1 MKKILSIFII
11 SLIALTNIFAIA
23 VSDDSVSGVE
33 RYALY
38 IGANYG
44 GRSRERLLY
53 AQSDALSFKK
63 TMSEIG
69 GVTDSNSRILYDPTK
84 EGLDKA
90 LQEITETIKN
100 SSSNSKR
107 SEFIFYYS
115 GHSDENSLLLGDT
128 KYDYSTLKEAISDVP
143 SDIHVVILDSCYSGN
158 FIRTKGGQKRKPFLV
173 DDSTVVTGHAYLSSS
188 SDNESSQESDEIE
201 SSFFTNAMI
210 TGLRGA
216 ADTSGDNKVTLNE
229 LYSYAFNDT
238 LSKTEA
244 SKAGPQHPN
253 YNITLVGSGDLV
265 LSDLTIGE
273 AMLSLSKDA
282 KGKFIIRD
290 ANDKLVSEINKA
302 PGQPIFMALPKGQYS
317 AVIIDDYSTKQGTFL
332 LQQDQVYVLDQNTLT
347 TIKRKSNRLRGDKKV
362 DNDDNITETEQTRPE
377 HKKRQAT
384 ARTDNNETLSED
396 EDLDEDFDLDFSD
409 DDEDLLP
416 IDDLND
422 DPKTKQLFKQSIY
435 NVEEYYSFDD
445 SDFSVFNLSFVPGFS
460 FINNKCDNLI
470 FSFGIIGSKVHNIKG
485 VQFSEIMNIST
496 GNIHGAQIAGL
507 FNIGT
512 NDISGV
518 QLSGLFNIARHVSG
532 GQISGLFNMA
542 SSTDGIQIGG
552 IFNIAKQNSGSQVAG
567 LMNISKEIEGS
578 QVSGLLNVANK
589 IHGSQIG
596 VFNMAKSIS
605 GLQLGLFNIAQ
616 ENTGVTLGLFNYVV
630 NGLHD
635 VYFAWDTNDIIDIC
649 YKGGSYHLFTTI
661 GIQHDRD
668 SFFNDYEY
676 SARNIYFGLG
686 TEFNF
691 GSSNLQLEYNTKLFA
706 FSNASP
712 IIQNELKQCTFAEK
726 ISQSLIPSFK
736 ITYNA
741 FATRYFSFFIS
752 TSFDIFN
759 DEYNHL
765 AYNAFEPT
773 WTWDIDEIK
782 VCPSVSIGVSLPLD
796 EVAALWAILAN

>member
-1 MKKILSIFII
+1 MKKILSILII
-11 SLIALTNIFAIA
+11 SLIAFTNIFAIV

-33 RYALY
+33 RYAIY

-84 EGLDKA
+84 ESLDKA
-90 LQEITETIKN
+90 LQEITDTIKN

-128 KYDYSTLKEAISDVP
+128 KYDYSTLKEAITEVP

-265 LSDLTIGE
+265 LSDLTTGE

-302 PGQPIFMALPKGQYS
+302 QGQPIFMALPKGQYS

-347 TIKRKSNRLRGDKKV
+347 TIKRKSNRLRGDENV
-362 DNDDNITETEQTRPE
+362 DNDNDTEVEQTRPE
-377 HKKRQAT
+377 HKKHSSNENDDSSDLINPDESIDDEIE
-384 ARTDNNETLSED
+384 DNEETLST
-396 EDLDEDFDLDFSD
+396 
-409 DDEDLLP
+409 
-416 IDDLND
+416 DDLND
-422 DPKTKQLFKQSIY
+422 NPKTKRLFKQDIY
-435 NVEEYYSFDD
+435 NVEETYSFDD
-445 SDFSVFNLSFVPGFS
+445 SNYSVFNLSFVPGFS
-460 FINNKCDNLI
+460 FVNPHCDNLL
-470 FSFGIIGSKVHNIKG
+470 FSVGIIGSKVHNLKG
-485 VQFSEIMNIST
+485 IQYSDLINIST
-496 GNIHGAQIAGL
+496 GIVQGAQISSIC
-507 FNIGT
+507 NIAT
-512 NDISGV
+512 NDINGAQITSI
-518 QLSGLFNIARHVSG
+518 FNIARHVSG
-532 GQISGLFNMA
+532 GQISGLFNIAA
-542 SSTDGIQIGG
+542 STNGVQLAGLYNLS
-552 IFNIAKQNSGSQVAG
+552 KQNSGSQVAG
-567 LMNISKEIEGS
+567 LFNISKEIEGT
-578 QVSGLLNVANK
+578 QVSGLFNFANK
-589 IHGSQIG
+589 IHGSQVSVFNSAKSVSGSQIG
-596 VFNMAKSIS
+596 VFN
-605 GLQLGLFNIAQ
+605 FAQ
-616 ENTGVTLGLFNYVV
+616 ENTGITLGLINYVV
-630 NGLHD
+630 NGLHHL
-635 VYFAWDTNDIIDIC
+635 YFGWDTNDLFDFC
-649 YKGGSYHLFTTI
+649 YKGGSYHLFTTL
-661 GIQHDRD
+661 GAQYDRK
-668 SFFNDYEY
+668 SFIDDNSNSIRCFYV
-676 SARNIYFGLG
+676 GLG

-691 GSSNLQLEYNTKLFA
+691 ANTSLQLECLEKCVCPSYDTFFNSKNT
-706 FSNASP
+706 P
-712 IIQNELKQCTFAEK
+712 YAE
-726 ISQSLIPSFK
+726 INIPSFRV
-736 ITYNA
+736 TYSGKSK
-741 FATRYFSFFIS
+741 FAALCIAT
-752 TSFDIFN
+752 TFDFYSNFN
-759 DEYNHL
+759 DYAHEVYPNKWEW
-765 AYNAFEPT
+765 NF
-773 WTWDIDEIK
+773 DGFVIS
-782 VCPSVSIGVSLPLD
+782 PSISIGVCCPLGKM
-796 EVAALWAILAN
+796 

>member
-11 SLIALTNIFAIA
+11 SLFALTNIFAIA

-84 EGLDKA
+84 DGLDKA

-273 AMLSLSKDA
+273 SMLSLSKEA

-290 ANDKLVSEINKA
+290 SNDKLVSEINKA

-317 AVIIDDYSTKQGTFL
+317 AVIIDDYSTKQGTFY

-347 TIKRKSNRLRGDKKV
+347 TIKRKSNRLRGDENV
-362 DNDDNITETEQTRPE
+362 DNEDTETEQTRPE

-384 ARTDNNETLSED
+384 ARTDNKDETLSED
-396 EDLDEDFDLDFSD
+396 EDLDEDLDLSE

-416 IDDLND
+416 VDDLD
-422 DPKTKQLFKQSIY
+422 EDPRFKHLFKQKIY
-435 NVEEYYSFDD
+435 NVEEFFSFDNSNCD
-445 SDFSVFNLSFVPGFS
+445 IFNLSFVPGFS
-460 FINNKCDNLI
+460 FVNGHNDNVV
-470 FSFGIIGSKVHNIKG
+470 FSLGIIGSKVHNVKG
-485 VQFSEIMNIST
+485 IQISNIMNISS
-496 GNIHGAQIAGL
+496 GMIYGAQISGL
-507 FNIGT
+507 GNIST
-512 NDISGV
+512 NDISGI
-518 QLSGLFNIARHVSG
+518 QMSGLFNIARHVHG
-532 GQISGLFNMA
+532 GQVSGLFNIG
-542 SSTDGIQIGG
+542 SSTDGIQISGL
-552 IFNIAKQNSGSQVAG
+552 FNLAQQNTGSQVAG
-567 LMNISKEIEGS
+567 LFNISKEIEGT
-578 QVSGLLNVANK
+578 QVSGLFNTAGK
-589 IHGSQIG
+589 IHGSQVS
-596 VFNMAKSIS
+596 VFNVAKSIS
-605 GLQLGLFNIAQ
+605 GAQVGLINIAE
-616 ENTGVTLGLFNYVV
+616 ENTGVTIGLFNYVT
-630 NGLHD
+630 NGLHNF
-635 VYFAWDTNDIIDIC
+635 YFAWDTNDLIDIC
-649 YKGGSYHLFTTI
+649 YKGGSYRLFTTL
-661 GIQHDRD
+661 GSQFDREYLFD
-668 SFFNDYEY
+668 GYEDC
-676 SARNIYFGLG
+676 AETIYLGLG

-691 GSSNLQLEYNTKLFA
+691 GKSNLQLEFLSKFVITKYDDSL
-706 FSNASP
+706 
-712 IIQNELKQCTFAEK
+712 QNEIEQLSKIER
-726 ISQSLIPSFK
+726 ISQSFIPSLRV
-736 ITYNA
+736 TYNA
-741 FATRYFSFFIS
+741 FSSKYCSLFVT
-752 TSFDIFN
+752 TSFDFFN
-759 DEYNHL
+759 ENNEL
-765 AYNAFEPT
+765 AYKASCQNMVWNFDDCT
-773 WTWDIDEIK
+773 I
-782 VCPSVSIGVSLPLD
+782 CPSISFGLSLPLD
-796 EVAALWAILAN
+796 EVAAIWALFL